1 MSDQQEVIDT
11 GNYQMVAQQGDGRVV
26 VLLPKQQ
33 MTRDEALLHAAWI
46 VAICAPEHN
55 EFERVLTA
63 VMNT

>member
-1 MSDQQEVIDT
+1 MSDQEMAIDMT
-11 GNYQMVAQQGDGRVV
+11 NRQMVGLQGDGSVA
-26 VLLPKQQ
+26 VLLPKQR
-33 MTRDEALLHAAWI
+33 MTREEALLHAAWI